1 MVKTTITTS
10 KAATAT
16 LSSVVACYKQH
27 IQSNGKGV
35 DGELNCVQKVYSL
48 AKQGAIS
55 YNDFWNRIV
64 KGAHQQRMRKTT
76 QSIAANA
83 LQNANILS
91 KNYNSFEDL
100 FNDVNRI
107 VGNINGV
114 GQLTVYDISIRL
126 GHLFSPRLRPT
137 LVYLNRAPYK
147 SAKKL
152 LGRTPKRIES
162 PSVFSN
168 FFGNLEPIYIEDIL
182 CICKCVFAKLPFTN
196 CPSNQ
201 IPPYCLK
208 KNVICM
214 YIQKSNQSTKNKIQ
228 P

>member
-137 LVYLNRAPYK
+137 LVYLTERLIKVRKNCLVEHQNESSHLRY
-147 SAKKL
+147 S
-152 LGRTPKRIES
+152 RISLVTLNPFISKTFFAFASVYS
-162 PSVFSN
+162 PSFLS
-168 FFGNLEPIYIEDIL
+168 PIVLLI
-182 CICKCVFAKLPFTN
+182 
-196 CPSNQ
+196 
-201 IPPYCLK
+201 
-208 KNVICM
+208 
-214 YIQKSNQSTKNKIQ
+214 KSLHTV
-228 P
+228 